1 MKLLHL
7 LAPLITIEQT
17 KLMST
22 MTIELLAKRVEVL
35 EKQILVLSKDK
46 NTEPSKT
53 DKKSKSDAPKT
64 KRTSGWILF
73 QTANREEVKERL
85 SKDAGDE
92 KVNPKDVMTELAKLW
107 KELSDEDKTPYNEK
121 AKHMRDEQSSSDTE
135 AEPKKPAKKPKK
147 EKEDKPKK
155 KRVSGYILFQ
165 KAMRDQ
171 AKQSLEEAAEEDEP
185 KIKQSAVLSELGR
198 MWKALSDEEREE
210 WNEKAAEQK
219 ASDSEE

>member
-1 MKLLHL
+1 
-7 LAPLITIEQT
+7 
-17 KLMST
+17 MST
-22 MTIELLAKRVEVL
+22 MMIELLAKRVEVL
-35 EKQILVLSKDK
+35 EKQILILTKDK
-46 NTEPSKT
+46 NTEPTKT

-85 SKDAGDE
+85 TKDAGDE
-92 KVNPKDVMTELAKLW
+92 KANPKEVMTELAKMW
-107 KELSDEDKTPYNEK
+107 KALSDEDKTPYNEK

-135 AEPKKPAKKPKK
+135 AEPKKPLKKQKKEK

-165 KAMRDQ
+165 KAMRDE

>member
-1 MKLLHL
+1 
-7 LAPLITIEQT
+7 
-17 KLMST
+17 

-35 EKQILVLSKDK
+35 EKQILVLTKDK
-46 NTEPSKT
+46 NTESTKT
-53 DKKSKSDAPKT
+53 DKKSKSDVPKT

-85 SKDAGDE
+85 AKDSGDE
-92 KVNPKDVMTELAKLW
+92 KVNPKDLMTELAKLW
-107 KELSDEDKTPYNEK
+107 KALSDEDKKPYNEK
-121 AKHMRDEQSSSDTE
+121 AKQARDEQSSSDTE
-135 AEPKKPAKKPKK
+135 AQPKKLAKK

-165 KAMRDQ
+165 KAMRDE
-171 AKQSLEEAAEEDEP
+171 AKQSLEDAADEDQP

>member
-1 MKLLHL
+1 
-7 LAPLITIEQT
+7 
-17 KLMST
+17 MST

-35 EKQILVLSKDK
+35 EKQILVLTKDK
-46 NTEPSKT
+46 NTESTKT
-53 DKKSKSDAPKT
+53 DKKSKSDVPKT

-85 SKDAGDE
+85 AKDSGDE
-92 KVNPKDVMTELAKLW
+92 KVNPKDLMTELAKLW
-107 KELSDEDKTPYNEK
+107 KALSDEDKKPYNEK
-121 AKHMRDEQSSSDTE
+121 AKQARDEQSSSDTE
-135 AEPKKPAKKPKK
+135 AQPKKLAKK

-165 KAMRDQ
+165 KAMRDE
-171 AKQSLEEAAEEDEP
+171 AKQSLEDAADEDQP